1 MLYTARHLRELS
13 FEQLMAVYREGNEE
27 NGKILAPFDSQARQ
41 LRLAEEDFY
50 SYLRDVFFPTPGA
63 LYAVWTVQ
71 GRYVSALRLEPYKDG
86 LLLEALETAPQER
99 GKGYAAAL
107 IRAVQ
112 ALLKDGSVSRLY
124 SHVGKQNAASLKTH
138 QRCGFQIVADSATY
152 LDGTVSSRAY
162 TMEYDI
168 AKG

>member
-27 NGKILAPFDSQARQ
+27 NGRILAPFDTQARQ
-41 LRLAEEDFY
+41 LQLAEEDFY

-112 ALLKDGSVSRLY
+112 ALLRDRGVSYLY

-138 QRCGFQIVADSATY
+138 QRCGFQIVTDSAAY

-162 TMEYDI
+162 TMQYEI